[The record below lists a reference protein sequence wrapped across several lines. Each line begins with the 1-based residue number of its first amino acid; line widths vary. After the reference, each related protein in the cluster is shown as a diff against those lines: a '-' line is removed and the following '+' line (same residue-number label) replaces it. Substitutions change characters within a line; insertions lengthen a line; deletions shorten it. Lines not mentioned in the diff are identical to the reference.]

1 MIYDI
6 WLWANVG
13 LPASRT
19 ELPGIIGKL
28 RSVSDSSRITCVVI
42 YAEKPVVLPELAGA
56 DSVLWI
62 QGSGSPAWRAA
73 QLSALAEQKKPW
85 ALIFPNT
92 LFDAQVAACTAAHLQ
107 TGLSADC
114 TDLRVEDGLLVM
126 HRFAFGGGV
135 EADILCPDARPQ
147 MATIHAGA
155 FGAGFSSA
163 GVPVIEQVSPV
174 EGVQDPVQV
183 LERFTGA
190 QQISLR
196 HAKVIVAG
204 GLGVGSK
211 EGFSLL
217 EKLAEHL
224 GGELAASRAAV
235 DAGFAPWNRQVGQTG
250 CQVSPDLYLAF
261 GISGA
266 IQHIA
271 GMRGAKRVVA
281 VNTDPR
287 APIFSYADLAIR
299 ADWKTAAEY
308 LLEHL

>member
-28 RSVSDSSRITCVVI
+28 RSLSDSSRITCVVI
-42 YAEKPVVLPELAGA
+42 SAEKPAVLPELSGA

-62 QGSGSPAWRAA
+62 QGSGSAAWCAE
-73 QLSALAEQKKPW
+73 QLCVLAEQKKPW

-92 LFDAQVAACTAAHLQ
+92 LFDAQVAACTAARLQ

-147 MATIHAGA
+147 MASIHPGA
-155 FGAGFSSA
+155 FGAILPSA
-163 GVPVIEQVSPV
+163 GEPVIEPVSPV
-174 EGVQDPVQV
+174 DSVQDLVQV
-183 LERFTGA
+183 LERFAGA

-211 EGFSLL
+211 EGFALL

-235 DAGFAPWNRQVGQTG
+235 DAGFAPWTRQVGQTG
-250 CQVSPDLYLAF
+250 CQVSPALYLAF

-287 APIFSYADLAIR
+287 APIFSYADLAIH
-299 ADWKTAAEY
+299 ADWRRTAEY
-308 LLEHL
+308 LLGHL

>member
-6 WLWANVG
+6 WLWANTA
-13 LPASRT
+13 LPASRA
-19 ELPGIIGKL
+19 ELSGIVHKL
-28 RSVSDSSRITCVVI
+28 RSLSDGCRIACVVI
-42 YAEKPVVLPELAGA
+42 SAEKPDHLPELAAA
-56 DSVLWI
+56 DRIVWI
-62 QGSGSPAWRAA
+62 RGSGSASWCAG
-73 QLSALAEQKKPW
+73 QLAALAQTRRPW
-85 ALIFPNT
+85 AIVFPNT

-114 TDLRVEDGLLVM
+114 TDLRIEDDLLVM

-147 MATIHAGA
+147 LATIHPGAFLASSLPAGA
-155 FGAGFSSA
+155 
-163 GVPVIEQVSPV
+163 PVIETVPPFACAQDA
-174 EGVQDPVQV
+174 VQL
-183 LERFTGA
+183 LERFAGT
-190 QQISLR
+190 QQASLR

-204 GLGVGSK
+204 GLGVGSR
-211 EGFSLL
+211 EGFALL
-217 EKLAEHL
+217 EKLAGRL

-261 GISGA
+261 GVSGA
-266 IQHIA
+266 VQHIA

-281 VNTDPR
+281 VNTDPH
-287 APIFSYADLAIR
+287 APIFSYADLAIH